1 MGTWSHPGQRA
12 EVDLGEAQIGDRG
25 EGGVEVQVPKADG
38 GTSQPGVNHPRRRPS
53 GGVVT
58 MTTLRRRLL
67 TVKCQQKYSADC

>member
-1 MGTWSHPGQRA
+1 
-12 EVDLGEAQIGDRG
+12 
-25 EGGVEVQVPKADG
+25 VPKTDG